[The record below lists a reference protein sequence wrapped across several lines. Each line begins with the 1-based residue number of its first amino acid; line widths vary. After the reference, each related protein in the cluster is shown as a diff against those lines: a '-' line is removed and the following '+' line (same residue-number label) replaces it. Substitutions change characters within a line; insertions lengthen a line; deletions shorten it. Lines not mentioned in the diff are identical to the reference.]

1 MFKRVEGIITSDEA
15 EKIKQYGESHGIIN
29 TFDHEIVNR
38 VVATYQEQVSGK
50 LISEFPSYWRV
61 ESRAPGHEW
70 HYDGCKLENGIFVDN
85 HMPWCQYGSTILLS
99 DMGEFTGGQLYLNMD
114 ETVLEVTDSYLTG
127 IIYTAGKTNNPV
139 KHMVTPHVG
148 SRTVLLMFFT
158 TEEYKNENLS

>member
-1 MFKRVEGIITSDEA
+1 MFKEVKEIITPEEA
-15 EKIKQYGESHGIIN
+15 EKIKHGESLGIVNI
-29 TFDHEIVNR
+29 FDHEIINK
-38 VVATYQEQVSGK
+38 VVTTYQEQVSDK
-50 LISEFPSYWRV
+50 LIPEFPSYWRI

-70 HYDGCKLENGIFVDN
+70 HYDGCKLEDGVFVDN

-99 DMGEFTGGQLYLNMD
+99 DMGEFTGGQLYLNID
-114 ETVLEVTDSYLTG
+114 ETVLEVIDSYLTG